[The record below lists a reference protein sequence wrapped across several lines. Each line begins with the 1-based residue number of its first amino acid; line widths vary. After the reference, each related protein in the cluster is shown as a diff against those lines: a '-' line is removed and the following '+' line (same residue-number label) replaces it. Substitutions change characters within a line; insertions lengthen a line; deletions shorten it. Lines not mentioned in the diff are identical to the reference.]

1 MKGKPTPGTAEH
13 QLGCFKNLE
22 AGQRPLKN
30 AELGL
35 GGPRKEDPRGWYSRG
50 YLPHYDEP
58 GALQMITYRLA
69 DSLPQRV
76 LAEME
81 KSLALLPEG
90 KRDPARRQQIEEWLD
105 AGQGSCVLGRA
116 EAARCVVETWGHFDG
131 SRYKLVAGVVMPNHV
146 HVLIRLMEGVSLGK
160 VVQSWKSYTGRRI
173 AGMVEDCRA
182 GAQRSRE
189 EGEGRPGGR
198 RSQGIWMREYWDRFI
213 RDEKHFTAAV
223 EYIHMNPVKA
233 GLVEKTEDWYWSS
246 AGGWGKE
253 AELVLGGPRERIF
266 GAGSTRPTCPP
277 YQGTP
282 DWPMSFEWV
291 IPLSR

>member
-1 MKGKPTPGTAEH
+1 MKGKPAPGTAEP
-13 QLGCFKNLE
+13 QLGSFKNLE
-22 AGQRPLKN
+22 VGERPLKN

-35 GGPRKEDPRGWYSRG
+35 GDPRKEKEADLGVGDPGEKDSGGSGPKGWYSRG
-50 YLPHYDEP
+50 YLPHYDEC
-58 GALQMITYRLA
+58 GALQMITYRLG

-76 LAEME
+76 LEEME
-81 KSLALLPEG
+81 ETLALLPEG
-90 KRDPARRQQIEEWLD
+90 RRESVRRQQIEEWLD
-105 AGQGSCVLGRA
+105 AGLGSCVLSRP

-131 SRYKLVAGVVMPNHV
+131 FRYGLVAGVVMPNHV

-173 AGMVEDCRA
+173 AGIVGDCRA

-189 EGEGRPGGR
+189 EGEGRSGGR

-213 RDEKHFTAAV
+213 RDEKHFAAAV

-233 GLVEKTEDWYWSS
+233 GLVEKAEDWYWST

-253 AELVLGGPRERIF
+253 AELGLGGPREKL
-266 GAGSTRPTCPP
+266 
-277 YQGTP
+277 
-282 DWPMSFEWV
+282 E
-291 IPLSR
+291 